1 MRLIRN
7 IIRKIRYNLRFLNR
21 DSKTKLNFTVNTNF
35 DSELSNLMNLYGSD
49 KGGKNDQHN
58 YAEYYS
64 YIFKKK
70 RKIIKNFLEI
80 GLGSNNTEIACNM
93 GVEGKPLASLKAW
106 RDYFPNA
113 EIYGGDIDKNILKDG
128 LRIKTFYL
136 DQTDPT
142 SISKMFKKIGDKNFD
157 IILDDGLHEFSAN
170 ICLFENSIKFLDNYG
185 TYIIED
191 VYYKD
196 KKKFIDYF
204 KDLDYQFS
212 LVDIYHDK
220 NILNNCIVVI
230 QKNNEKI

>member
-93 GVEGKPLASLKAW
+93 GAEGKPLASLKAW

>member
-21 DSKTKLNFTVNTNF
+21 GSKTKLNFTVNANF

-93 GVEGKPLASLKAW
+93 GAEGKPLASLKAW

-157 IILDDGLHEFSAN
+157 IILDDGLHEFNAN

>member
-7 IIRKIRYNLRFLNR
+7 IIRKIRYNLRFINR

-93 GVEGKPLASLKAW
+93 GAEGKPLASLKAW

>member
-157 IILDDGLHEFSAN
+157 IILDDGLHEFNAN

>member
-21 DSKTKLNFTVNTNF
+21 GSKTKLNFTVNANF

-93 GVEGKPLASLKAW
+93 GAEGKPLASLKAW

-128 LRIKTFYL
+128 IRIKTFYL

-157 IILDDGLHEFSAN
+157 IILDDGLHEFNAN